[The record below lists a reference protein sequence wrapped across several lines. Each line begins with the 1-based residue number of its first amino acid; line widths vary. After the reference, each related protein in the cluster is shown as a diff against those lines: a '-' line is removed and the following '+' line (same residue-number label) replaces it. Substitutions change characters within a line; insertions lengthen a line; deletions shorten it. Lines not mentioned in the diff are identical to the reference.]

1 MSRIP
6 VPSHHSPAQPSSYSS
21 YPQDSPAMSS
31 RPQSSRSAY
40 SQSGSSY
47 LSTNSTV
54 PSTPPASSDGLA
66 ETRKRQS
73 KRDEVSHNVFH
84 DARVNSSLSVAGT
97 SLNCAVD
104 ATALR
109 SAGHDRDRLACDRA
123 GIRTASAALTRCL
136 GKAPSALHQP
146 AIEIAAL
153 TKVSFCTQ
161 AIRKK
166 IEGELSRKRPGSKRA
181 GTSGPAGGS
190 SSSGNHRSAR
200 PKQGTVSALR
210 PLPALTVPH
219 GMSVSDAS
227 QLCAAK
233 RTDCVLVVD
242 EDEHLC
248 GIFTAKDLA
257 FRVRCRCVAHTTHT
271 RDSRFCFDRSSE
283 TAWTRGPRPSAPS

>member
-6 VPSHHSPAQPSSYSS
+6 VAAHPPHAYEHSPLAAPSSPSM
-21 YPQDSPAMSS
+21 AA
-31 RPQSSRSAY
+31 RPQSRSAY

-47 LSTNSTV
+47 LSTSSTV

-73 KRDEVSHNVFH
+73 KRDEVSPVHCGRTRTRRRDGSFSRRTRSAEH
-84 DARVNSSLSVAGT
+84 ELQQTDARPVL
-97 SLNCAVD
+97 
-104 ATALR
+104 
-109 SAGHDRDRLACDRA
+109 
-123 GIRTASAALTRCL
+123 
-136 GKAPSALHQP
+136 
-146 AIEIAAL
+146 
-153 TKVSFCTQ
+153 Q

-166 IEGELSRKRPGSKRA
+166 IEGELSRKRPGSKRG
-181 GTSGPAGGS
+181 GTSGPAPGQRS
-190 SSSGNHRSAR
+190 SR

-257 FRVRCRCVAHTTHT
+257 FRVRISGV
-271 RDSRFCFDRSSE
+271 
-283 TAWTRGPRPSAPS
+283 G